1 MSIGMKRGTVFLEP
15 HLTEWEIAAKEAIR
29 TIKSILGDIAADIQH
44 IGSTSIKA
52 IKAKPI
58 IDIAVAVN
66 DFEAVLQKRAELE
79 KADVIFR
86 FDERPEQL
94 LFVMGDFENDTRSHH
109 IHVVL
114 YGSDEWNN
122 YINFR
127 DYLNTHIAAAREYE
141 TTKLRLA
148 EQYPDDRIAYTDGK
162 KDIIDRLLA
171 EARVWKIESSKDFHD
186 AVLSHQEPICPA
198 CGKGRIIC
206 PQGKIKKPHYF
217 ECSNNCGWHM
227 NVDYKDCLV
236 E

>member
-15 HLTEWEIAAKEAIR
+15 HLTEWEIAAKE
-29 TIKSILGDIAADIQH
+29 TILTLKNILGDIAADIQH

-94 LFVMGDFENDTRSHH
+94 LFVIGDFEKDTRSHH

-127 DYLNTHIAAAREYE
+127 DYLNSNIEAAKEYE
-141 TTKLRLA
+141 TTKLRLS

-162 KDIIDRLLA
+162 KETIDRLLA
-171 EARVWKIESSKDFHD
+171 EALLWKIKQSSK
-186 AVLSHQEPICPA
+186 
-198 CGKGRIIC
+198 
-206 PQGKIKKPHYF
+206 
-217 ECSNNCGWHM
+217 
-227 NVDYKDCLV
+227 
-236 E
+236 

>member
-1 MSIGMKRGTVFLEP
+1 MKRGTVFLEP
-15 HLTEWEIAAKEAIR
+15 HQTEWEIAAKEAIR

-79 KADVIFR
+79 KVDVIFR

-94 LFVMGDFENDTRSHH
+94 LFVMGDFEKDTRSHH

-127 DYLNTHIAAAREYE
+127 DYLNSNTEAAREYE
-141 TTKLRLA
+141 AVKLSLA
-148 EQYPDDRIAYTDGK
+148 EQYSDDRIAYTDGK
-162 KDIIDRLLA
+162 KDVIDRLLS
-171 EARVWKIESSKDFHD
+171 EARVWKSNQLSK
-186 AVLSHQEPICPA
+186 
-198 CGKGRIIC
+198 
-206 PQGKIKKPHYF
+206 
-217 ECSNNCGWHM
+217 
-227 NVDYKDCLV
+227 
-236 E
+236 